1 VKSLPEFYT
10 HIDIL
15 KKQTIREMAE
25 PSETFICPITHELM
39 VDPVIDPDGNSYERQ
54 AIDDWLRR
62 NGTSPI
68 TRTKLSAVDLRPN
81 RALKTAIDEYRHSLI
96 PNDQL
101 NRASSGVARGCKM
114 GTRAHPYEK
123 KCREG
128 STELKNDPQGRQLF
142 PLVGALTRNF
152 RATLPRASQMEV
164 TSSELTVLGNYA
176 EGFVHISIQPPADTT
191 RSPCDICCVVDTSGS
206 MSVQAEIQN
215 EANEKFGLS
224 QLDLVKHALKTIIHS
239 LLPQDRLALVSFASS
254 ARVLFQLTEMTE
266 DGKSSAFAALERLK
280 VCR

>member
-1 VKSLPEFYT
+1 VKSLLEFYT
-10 HIDIL
+10 HINIL
-15 KKQTIREMAE
+15 KKQTIREMTE
-25 PSETFICPITHELM
+25 PSGTFICPITHELM

-54 AIDDWLRR
+54 AIKDWLRQ

-68 TRTKLSAVDLRPN
+68 TRTNLSAADLRPN
-81 RALKTAIDEYRHSLI
+81 RALKTAIDEYRQSLI

-101 NRASSGVARGCKM
+101 NRAS
-114 GTRAHPYEK
+114 
-123 KCREG
+123 
-128 STELKNDPQGRQLF
+128 
-142 PLVGALTRNF
+142 
-152 RATLPRASQMEV
+152 QMVV
-164 TSSELTVLGNYA
+164 TSAEPTVFGNYA

-206 MSVQAEIQN
+206 MAVQAEIQN
-215 EANEKFGLS
+215 DANEKFGLS

-239 LLPQDRLALVSFASS
+239 LLPQDRLALVSFANS

-266 DGKSSAFAALERLK
+266 DGKSSALAALERLK